1 MASSLFDLLEVL
13 GANMVVDVVCV
24 LSCGGLIFS
33 QTASGIL
40 LCSVFCSRI
49 GEASVKRWIASLFQT
64 AIISMLQAW
73 LEKLRCTPFY
83 EVGIANV
90 SFILGMK
97 PSVVQY
103 FGLSC
108 TSDP

>member
-1 MASSLFDLLEVL
+1 
-13 GANMVVDVVCV
+13 MVGDVVCV
-24 LSCGGLIFS
+24 LSCEVLFIF
-33 QTASGIL
+33 QTASGIH
-40 LCSVFCSRI
+40 LCSFCSRI